1 MNDSYVQSIYN
12 SLGKNAPDLILKNGK
27 IFDVM
32 SGLVKEGDITIKG
45 QRIIGLYD
53 DYSGCADKYTKII
66 DVKGKYLIPGLIEP
80 HIHVESSMLSMT
92 NFARTVIPHGTSTIV
107 NDPHEIANVLG
118 KNGIIQ
124 MMHEAEYCKLR
135 CYFTAPSCVP
145 ALGNGFETS
154 GAVLG
159 IREIKS
165 LLDNRMVIGLGE
177 VMNYPGVILAFPDIL
192 SKINETYRVKG
203 YKKSSVIVD
212 GHCPGLTGKELSAY
226 INGGIMADHECAT
239 GEELEEKLS
248 KGMHV
253 MVRNGSSARN
263 MEPLLDHVIRK
274 NIDTRRLMF
283 CVDDKNPY
291 ELIKHGHIDY
301 TLKQAAEIVKQS
313 NGRLTMLDILR
324 MATLNV
330 ADFFGFKYLGRLAIQ
345 ARADITIVEDL
356 VNFNVFASI
365 INGKVRAIEGKNVD
379 DCEDFPY
386 HIYMLNTVKINK
398 VFKKEDFQIIAKT
411 GKNIRVI
418 KINPG
423 QLVTDEIIA
432 KMLSVNGFIESDV
445 KDDILKISIVQRHT
459 GESGHFLGF
468 VNGFGIKDGAVATTI
483 GHDSHNIGVIG
494 VSDRDM
500 AFAVE
505 EIKKMQGGIVVVKE
519 GKTIASME
527 LKIGGLQSL
536 KQPNE
541 IVDEKQKILEAYR
554 ALGGRLE
561 DPIISMSFLQLPV
574 IPHLKITDKSLVK
587 ITSNGPQKVSLFV

>member
-386 HIYMLNTVKINK
+386 HSYMLNTVKINK